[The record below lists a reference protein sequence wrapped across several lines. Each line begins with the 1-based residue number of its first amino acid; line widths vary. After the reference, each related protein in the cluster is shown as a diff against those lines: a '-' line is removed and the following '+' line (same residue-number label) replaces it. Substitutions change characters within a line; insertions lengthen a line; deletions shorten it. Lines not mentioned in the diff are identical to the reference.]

1 LLLFYVLFGLHIGFL
16 LTGYVRYIYELR
28 VINQV
33 LLTVVLGGWLILRWR
48 QGTGLP
54 QTAFTLPLL
63 FLCFWWLVTTLFAIS
78 PRIALERVGMGI
90 SMTIL
95 FFALLDLMRHRQQRK
110 LIVEAVF
117 MVTLV
122 LAFITYAELT
132 IHMFGLGIVADG
144 QYSWLKYGL
153 PQIDPPDI
161 VLAQRSSNI
170 LAGLLVIMGAISIGW
185 AMAAHRR
192 GSRLLM
198 AILTLL
204 LLFLLPWTNS
214 RGGYIALGIALAT
227 LGLFWLWQQPIA
239 ARVPTHLRSGL
250 LIVLA
255 IILVAGI
262 CGGILL
268 IDSGRVV
275 LWSTALQL
283 AATHPVT
290 GIGYGGYGQGLVLLS
305 GDVFIPF
312 YHAHNLYLNSLA
324 ETGIVGLLLIAWAG
338 VALIRTA
345 IKHWQASS
353 GADRIKLQAVIAALI
368 AFAFHNLM
376 DTLLAPSMSLL
387 IAVLVAYVVVKPDPV
402 LAEDNTALARQPKP
416 IWRWLPVGLAAV
428 LVTFMVG
435 IFPITNAYGRYKAS
449 VTASLEDPQA
459 ALEAIQEAQA
469 IDPAMN
475 LYPMYEAYLLG
486 KQGLHDESV
495 RQQAIDAYEAVLAL
509 EPTWAVGQ
517 MNLAALY
524 EADGQLEAALA
535 TLEAALPYDESH
547 LARLQWG
554 RIAEAGNLADDQ
566 AIIDAYM
573 YGMERQAPLA
583 SFWRQTPLRLQA
595 VEQFAAVS
603 NVEMQW
609 RIWEAHDP
617 SRQAALVPGNPQTA
631 PEYWVAGQ
639 AALEARE
646 IETARTYFDQAIAL
660 ETKGDYY
667 TSRALTF
674 DFESHLSYVEHD
686 LVDAERY
693 GAKYFPSPY
702 FLRSQLTEDAETR
715 LAYLQSAIPVN
726 FMRYGYTFIMFDR
739 SSNMD
744 LLLPM
749 HWPGLSELQIDRAY
763 QALSI
768 MLFELETPK
777 DKVIAFW
784 ERVLSVAPY
793 DERVLFDAAQLGIN

>member
-1 LLLFYVLFGLHIGFL
+1 MTSSTSSKPGEYSRVQATHFTIPKSILLLFYVLFGLHIGFL

-54 QTAFTLPLL
+54 KTALTLPLL
-63 FLCFWWLVTTLFAIS
+63 FLCFWWLVTALLAIS

-122 LAFITYAELT
+122 LAFITYAELI

-170 LAGLLVIMGAISIGW
+170 LAGLLVVMGTISIGW

-198 AILTLL
+198 AILALL

-250 LIVLA
+250 LIALA
-255 IILVAGI
+255 VILVAGI

-283 AATHPVT
+283 AVTHPVT

-312 YHAHNLYLNSLA
+312 YHAHNLYLNSLS

-387 IAVLVAYVVVKPDPV
+387 IAVLVAYVVVEPDPV
-402 LAEDNTALARQPKP
+402 LAEDN
-416 IWRWLPVGLAAV
+416 
-428 LVTFMVG
+428 
-435 IFPITNAYGRYKAS
+435 
-449 VTASLEDPQA
+449 
-459 ALEAIQEAQA
+459 
-469 IDPAMN
+469 
-475 LYPMYEAYLLG
+475 
-486 KQGLHDESV
+486 
-495 RQQAIDAYEAVLAL
+495 
-509 EPTWAVGQ
+509 
-517 MNLAALY
+517 
-524 EADGQLEAALA
+524 
-535 TLEAALPYDESH
+535 
-547 LARLQWG
+547 
-554 RIAEAGNLADDQ
+554 
-566 AIIDAYM
+566 
-573 YGMERQAPLA
+573 
-583 SFWRQTPLRLQA
+583 
-595 VEQFAAVS
+595 
-603 NVEMQW
+603 
-609 RIWEAHDP
+609 
-617 SRQAALVPGNPQTA
+617 
-631 PEYWVAGQ
+631 
-639 AALEARE
+639 
-646 IETARTYFDQAIAL
+646 
-660 ETKGDYY
+660 
-667 TSRALTF
+667 
-674 DFESHLSYVEHD
+674 
-686 LVDAERY
+686 
-693 GAKYFPSPY
+693 
-702 FLRSQLTEDAETR
+702 
-715 LAYLQSAIPVN
+715 
-726 FMRYGYTFIMFDR
+726 
-739 SSNMD
+739 
-744 LLLPM
+744 
-749 HWPGLSELQIDRAY
+749 
-763 QALSI
+763 
-768 MLFELETPK
+768 
-777 DKVIAFW
+777 
-784 ERVLSVAPY
+784 
-793 DERVLFDAAQLGIN
+793 